1 MERGKTMKT
10 CSKCIYDETVPGI
23 TFDENGVC
31 NYCKM
36 HDQLELEY
44 PTGEAG
50 WKKLHELA
58 EKIKESGKGKQ
69 YDCVIGISGGCDSSY
84 LLYIA
89 KEKLGL
95 RPMAVHFDNTWN
107 SKTAVENI
115 DLVLKKLNIPLWTYV
130 MDNGEYNDLARSMLL
145 ASVPEIDALTDIAL
159 VTTLYMAAKKF
170 KVKYILDG
178 HSFRTEGIT
187 PLNWFYFDGKYIDSI
202 HKLYGKQKME
212 RFPNLWLRK
221 WIRWLLMDIK
231 RIRPLYYVEYN
242 KEEVKKFLTE
252 EFGWKWYHGHHHEN
266 RYCAFNHWLLGEK
279 FGRDL
284 RYVEFSAMIRS
295 GQMTRDQALREI
307 QLPPEYPDQLIAE
320 VKKRLEFTDEKF
332 ERILKLP
339 VKSAKDYKTYLPT
352 FRRMRLF
359 FWIMYKAD
367 LVPKSFYMKYCK

>member
-1 MERGKTMKT
+1 MKT
-10 CSKCIYDETVPGI
+10 CSRCIYDESVPAI

-31 NYCKM
+31 NYCKT
-36 HDQLELEY
+36 HEQLESEY

-50 WKKLHELA
+50 WGKLEKLA
-58 EKIKESGKGKQ
+58 EDIKKSGRGKQ
-69 YDCVIGISGGCDSSY
+69 YDCVVGISGGCDSSY
-84 LLYIA
+84 LLHLT

-107 SKTAVENI
+107 SKIAVENI
-115 DLVLKKLNIPLWTYV
+115 DLVLTKLDIPLWTYV

-159 VTTLYMAAKKF
+159 VTTLYMAAEKF

-202 HKLYGKQKME
+202 HRIYGRQTIK

-221 WIRWLLMDIK
+221 WIRWLLMNLK
-231 RIRPLYYVEYN
+231 RVRPLYYVDYN
-242 KEEVKKFLTE
+242 KEKVKQFLTQE
-252 EFGWKWYHGHHHEN
+252 YGWKWYKGHHHEN
-266 RYCAFNHWLLGEK
+266 RYCAFNHWLLREK
-279 FGRDL
+279 FNRDL
-284 RYVEFSAMIRS
+284 RYVEFSAMVRS
-295 GQMTRDQALREI
+295 GQMTRDQALTEI
-307 QLPPEYPDQLIAE
+307 QRPPEYPDELISE
-320 VKKRLEFTDEKF
+320 VKKRLEFSDEEF
-332 ERILKLP
+332 ERILNLP
-339 VKSAKDYKTYLPT
+339 VKSARDYSTYLPT
-352 FRRMRLF
+352 FKRMRPF

>member
-1 MERGKTMKT
+1 MESGRAVRACTR
-10 CSKCIYDETVPGI
+10 CIYDETVPGI

-31 NYCKM
+31 NYCKA

-58 EKIKESGKGKQ
+58 DKIKESGRERQ

-84 LLYIA
+84 LLYVA
-89 KEKLGL
+89 KEKLDL

-115 DLVLKKLNIPLWTYV
+115 DLVLKKLDIPLWTYV
-130 MDNGEYNDLARSMLL
+130 MDNSEYNDLARSMLL

-159 VTTLYMAAKKF
+159 VTTLYMAAEKF

-178 HSFRTEGIT
+178 HSFRTEGIG

-202 HKLYGKQKME
+202 HKIYGRQKME
-212 RFPNLWLRK
+212 RFPNLWLKK
-221 WIRWLLMDIK
+221 WVRWLLMDIK
-231 RIRPLYYVEYN
+231 RIRPLYYVDYK
-242 KEEVKKFLTE
+242 KEDVKKFLTE
-252 EFGWKWYHGHHHEN
+252 EFGWKWYRGHHHEN

-279 FGRDL
+279 FSRDL
-284 RYVEFSAMIRS
+284 RYVEFSAMMRS
-295 GQMTRDQALREI
+295 GQMTRDQALGEI
-307 QLPPEYPDQLIAE
+307 QMPPEYPDQLITE
-320 VKKRLEFTDEKF
+320 VKKRLEFTDEEF

-339 VKSAKDYKTYLPT
+339 VKSFKDYETYLPT

-359 FWIMYKAD
+359 FWIMYKRD